1 MGRLSQEVDIDG
13 EGGSPPDPRREVGGA
28 GGVRLRDHVLRE
40 RGGGGE
46 RGRGPSA
53 DRIWIEDQGRSTSRL
68 FDLADEAA
76 PALRRQDILRVRRF
90 FPELQSYRKFC
101 PWKILLP

>member
-1 MGRLSQEVDIDG
+1 VGRLSQEVDIDG

-46 RGRGPSA
+46 RWGPSG
-53 DRIWIEDQGRSTSRL
+53 DRIWIEDEGRSTPL
-68 FDLADEAA
+68 AVDLADEAA